1 MNLVSPSGSHE
12 GRHENPILA
21 TPKPDFNSFLRAGF
35 SSSGSKSRLN
45 ASDLQSTFQSRR
57 ASTDKAASH
66 TFSATHSSVSMLSTG
81 GHTYATDTGDRND
94 NYESSTCTDAQ
105 NRFSELYQSS
115 QPAELA
121 EVYFDMTETVYEER
135 EEGSS
140 RSILVNHDP
149 DKSENPTTRLQT
161 PPSSQDQE
169 TPPSGCPSSLDP
181 RQFLSLSTH
190 PHATPSTYRPRLII
204 CGEEGM
210 GQSTHLAPALL
221 HALEDIPVKIL
232 DLPGL
237 YATSTKTPEE
247 ACTQV

>member
-1 MNLVSPSGSHE
+1 MNLVSPSDSHE
-12 GRHENPILA
+12 GRSENLILA

-57 ASTDKAASH
+57 ESADKAASR
-66 TFSATHSSVSMLSTG
+66 TFSATHSIVSMLSTG
-81 GHTYATDTGDRND
+81 GHTYATDTGEHND
-94 NYESSTCTDAQ
+94 NYEASTDAQ
-105 NRFSELYQSS
+105 NRFSELYQCS

-140 RSILVNHDP
+140 RSILVDQDP
-149 DKSENPTTRLQT
+149 DKSANPSTGLQT
-161 PPSSQDQE
+161 PPSSQGQE